1 MYLGLL
7 LKEDQGIVL
16 VMKQETNGLI
26 CIDKEGFRYSN
37 GWENLVGDI
46 DETLFKLENR
56 LKFHFTETII
66 YLYSHLIDP
75 KTKEIKKEYLHKI
88 KEMLKSL
95 ELKPLGYIETYEAVA
110 QFLEDKEK
118 LSLTSILVELDKSH
132 ISVFVYKGGRLAFN
146 KNVART
152 DNLVEDFSA
161 SLEELKGTML
171 PARII
176 LYNSSDLDDEA
187 MTILTYR
194 WSEDLFIQL
203 PRVEVIKEQETISG
217 LVSVFQEQLYDQ
229 RENRVK
235 EEIVEEEG
243 PKEVMGFKIGSDVE
257 PERIEQQSS
266 RIIPFLKSIMKKLSF
281 RSLPTLQ
288 GNSKIMLLVGVILI
302 AFGLLVNEYFFHTAQ
317 LTIYLPSYRSEKSLV
332 LHSEIGIAVSTIS
345 ARLTDSK
352 STTGKKEIGEKAK
365 GEVTVHNFSASVRS
379 FKAGTVIEYSA
390 NAFVLN
396 QDVSVASA
404 SNVLLNGSLVKQP
417 GKTKAG
423 VTATQ
428 IGAQANFDK
437 GKQFSIEGLP
447 SDVYLAINDSPFSGG
462 SKREVRTVSKKDT
475 EDLRSSILEKAKY
488 QNEQNGTF
496 KELKG
501 KGLLEQLSE
510 QKISD
515 MQLSKEVG
523 EESDTVA
530 ATAGV
535 NTMVYSYDKDE
546 LSRYLLR
553 IMADTIPKGFT
564 LSKERLTYQFEKMEK
579 KNQVITLGLKA
590 VAVGAK
596 EIREED
602 IKKRIVFQQEGSLKK
617 MFSELYEIK
626 AYRILIKQPLPFF
639 RQTVPPFKKN
649 ISITFSVL

>member
-16 VMKQETNGLI
+16 VMKQEVNGLI

-75 KTKEIKKEYLHKI
+75 RTKEIKKEYLHKI

-95 ELKPLGYIETYEAVA
+95 ELKPLGYIETYEAVT

-118 LSLTSILVELDKSH
+118 LPLTSILVELDKSH

-187 MTILTYR
+187 TTILTYR

-243 PKEVMGFKIGSDVE
+243 QKEVLGFKIGADVE
-257 PERIEQQSS
+257 PKNIEIGS
-266 RIIPFLKSIMKKLSF
+266 FLKKLSF
-281 RSLPTLQ
+281 P
-288 GNSKIMLLVGVILI
+288 KIQSTSRMSLLVGIILI
-302 AFGLLVNEYFFHTAQ
+302 AIGVLLNEYFFHTAQ
-317 LTIYLPSYRSEKSLV
+317 LTIYLPSYRSEKSFV

-352 STTGKKEIGEKAK
+352 STTGKKEIGERAK

-396 QDVSVASA
+396 QDISVASA

-417 GKTKAG
+417 GKAKAG

-428 IGAQANFDK
+428 IGAQANLDK

-462 SKREVRTVSKKDT
+462 SKREVRTVSKKDI

-515 MQLSKEVG
+515 MQSSKEVG

-553 IMADTIPKGFT
+553 VMADTIPKGFT
-564 LSKERLTYQFEKMEK
+564 LSKERLTYRFEKMEK

-596 EIREED
+596 EIQEED
-602 IKKRIVFQQEGSLKK
+602 IKKKIVLQQEGSLKK

-626 AYRILIKQPLPFF
+626 AYRVLINQPLPFF
-639 RQTVPPFKKN
+639 RHTLPSFKKN
-649 ISITFSVL
+649 IAITFSVL